1 VSTAPSSFAARPLEV
16 AATIG
21 FGLARK
27 AVWSGDRCRWLE
39 GVPVAPGQN
48 PAVSMMCGID
58 VYGGT
63 AGIGWFLAQAAA
75 RIPDPLLARTARGAL
90 RHAAA
95 GGAALL
101 GTAPHGFYG
110 GAAGVGAALVLA
122 GRALG
127 DGDAVAAGRALLM
140 KVPTKAKEPLATDLI
155 SGLAG
160 TVLALAMAAAALDGD
175 AALLRRA
182 GKTAERLIA
191 MGARDGAGTLSWP
204 SMPDCRANLTGFAHG
219 AAGIAHALLVLAAL
233 APDERLTAAAAAAF
247 AYEDKAFDPG
257 RGNWP
262 DYRILPGYP
271 QDEIM
276 YGVAWC
282 HGAAGI
288 ARSRIAAAA
297 AGMEVAAALDAG
309 LRTTAAEVERL
320 RTMPGLDFT
329 LCHGL
334 LGLADT
340 LLDSARAGRADHGA
354 LVTAVA
360 EHAAAVHH
368 DGERPWPSGLITRE
382 ESNGLMMGN
391 AGIGHFYLRLADPAL
406 PSVLAPGGDLIG
418 R

>member
-1 VSTAPSSFAARPLEV
+1 MSTGPLEV
-16 AATIG
+16 AAAIG
-21 FGLARK
+21 FGLARQ
-27 AVWSGDRCRWLE
+27 AVWSGERCRWLD
-39 GVPVAPGQN
+39 GVPMPPGQN
-48 PAVSMMCGID
+48 PAVSAMCGVD

-95 GGAALL
+95 GADELL
-101 GTAPHGFYG
+101 KRAPHGFYG

-122 GRALG
+122 GRELG
-127 DGDAVAAGRALLM
+127 DEAAVASGRALLM
-140 KVPTKAKEPLATDLI
+140 KVPTEAKDPLATDLI

-160 TVLALAMAAAALDGD
+160 TVLALATAAAALGGD
-175 AALLRRA
+175 PALLKRA
-182 GKTAERLIA
+182 GKTAARLIA
-191 MGARDGAGTLSWP
+191 MGAQGADGTLSWP

-219 AAGIAHALLVLAAL
+219 AAGIAHALLALAAL
-233 APDERLTAAAAAAF
+233 APDETLTEAAAAAF
-247 AYEDKAFDPG
+247 AYEDRAFDPG

-271 QDEIM
+271 QDEPM
-276 YGVAWC
+276 FGVAWC

-288 ARSRIAAAA
+288 ARSRSAGAA
-297 AGMEVAAALDAG
+297 AGMAVTGALAAG
-309 LRTTAAEVERL
+309 LAATAAELERL
-320 RTMPGLDFT
+320 RTMPGLDLT

-340 LLDSARAGRADHGA
+340 LLDSARAGGADHGA
-354 LVTAVA
+354 LVTALA
-360 EHAAAVHH
+360 EQAAAVHH
-368 DGERPWPSGLITRE
+368 DGEHPWPSGLMTRE

-406 PSVLAPGGDLIG
+406 PSVLAP
-418 R
+418 